1 MLSDTCKIRQY
12 DCAALSS
19 VALNTLCLFALEKW
33 NTFPLNIQSGNT
45 KLIIFTSDSS
55 GYEDS
60 NCFSLMEIKTCLLC
74 QLLNV
79 GIAAGSGIKYLIY
92 SGPL

>member
-1 MLSDTCKIRQY
+1 MIVQS
-12 DCAALSS
+12 ALY
-19 VALNTLCLFALEKW
+19 VALNILCLFPLEKW
-33 NTFPLNIQSGNT
+33 NAFPLNIQLGNT
-45 KLIIFTSDSS
+45 KLIIFTSDLS

-79 GIAAGSGIKYLIY
+79 GIAAGSAIRYLIY
-92 SGPL
+92 GGTL